1 MATTEREKAIAKEL
15 AAAKAALQAALA
27 GAKAVGYGDVVGEI
41 AEALSQVEHVQRAV
55 S

>member
-1 MATTEREKAIAKEL
+1 MATSEREKAVAKEL

-27 GAKAVGYGDVVGEI
+27 GAKVAGFGDVVGEI
-41 AEALSQVEHVQRAV
+41 ADTLAQVEYLQRAV